1 MRLFIAANLGEQFRQ
16 SLATQLDAWR
26 SQLQIAWSR
35 PQTWHVTLDFLGEV
49 VAGHIDG
56 IQQALAKVAQDH
68 APFQVIPGE
77 LGAFPNLNRPRVLFL
92 HLASDGALE
101 QLATDIRHQVDLVL
115 PAGEQDRKSFRAH
128 LTVARIKRP
137 LPAAQRR
144 LLSQIQLVPWEPVPI
159 AAIRLVASELRP
171 EGARHTDLAVVPLE
185 GGSQAP
191 DR

>member
-1 MRLFIAANLGEQFRQ
+1 MRLFVAANLGEQFRQ
-16 SLATQLDAWR
+16 RLATQLDAWR

-49 VAGHIDG
+49 ATGHIERL
-56 IQQALAKVAQDH
+56 QRALAKVAQDH
-68 APFQVIPGE
+68 APFQVTPGE

-101 QLATDIRHQVDLVL
+101 QLATDIRHQVDLAL

-128 LTVARIKRP
+128 LTIARIKRP

-144 LLSQIQLVPWEPVPI
+144 LLSQVRFVPWEPLPI

-171 EGARHTDLAVVPLE
+171 EGVRHTDLAVIPLE

-191 DR
+191 ER